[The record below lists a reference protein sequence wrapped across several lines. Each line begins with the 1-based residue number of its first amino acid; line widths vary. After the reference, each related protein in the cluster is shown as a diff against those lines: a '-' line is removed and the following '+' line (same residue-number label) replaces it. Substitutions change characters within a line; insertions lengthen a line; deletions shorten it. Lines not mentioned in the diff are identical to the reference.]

1 MKYADEVIEL
11 LSTYPNKTFR
21 VRTIVNYINPRK
33 EEKRSVTRQ
42 VQRVL
47 DGLAETGSIEVKAR
61 EKLGAGAEYK
71 WS

>member
-11 LSTYPNKTFR
+11 LSSYPHKTFR
-21 VRTIVNYINPRK
+21 VKTIVNYINPK
-33 EEKRSVTRQ
+33 KRERRSTTRQ

-47 DGLAETGSIEVKAR
+47 ESLAEMGNIEVKVR
-61 EKLGAGAEYK
+61 DKLGGGAEYK